1 MKKFWIASIWI
12 FSLIIAVLYT
22 YENPERIDDMRYTI
36 KQYLSPKVEPK
47 DESVERVIGNFFAID
62 FSREVSFSEKT
73 AFISYNQETLEFD
86 KKNLKIYFQNGYTSE
101 KFNIKK
107 LNLPKNFTLRKNGG
121 VKTLMNYDEK
131 EFALISSKNDDC
143 FYAAIIMLNSG
154 KEIFKTDCLPPKNLD
169 YNGIGSRG
177 WP

>member
-86 KKNLKIYFQNGYTSE
+86 KKNLKIYFQN
-101 KFNIKK
+101 
-107 LNLPKNFTLRKNGG
+107 
-121 VKTLMNYDEK
+121 
-131 EFALISSKNDDC
+131 
-143 FYAAIIMLNSG
+143 
-154 KEIFKTDCLPPKNLD
+154 
-169 YNGIGSRG
+169 
-177 WP
+177 